1 VLDVLLV
8 QAAATPDPD
17 KKILITV
24 SHPSDPDLATTAQ
37 ACLAT
42 ALQGRSAA
50 LSILRHVFSG
60 EVRYSR
66 VSDLFEGLMMA
77 EAIIINC
84 EGVTGIHTV

>member
-1 VLDVLLV
+1 MYVLDVLV

-24 SHPSDPDLATTAQ
+24 SHPLDPDLATAQ

-50 LSILRHVFSG
+50 LSKPRHVFSR
-60 EVRYSR
+60 EVFAS
-66 VSDLFEGLMMA
+66 E
-77 EAIIINC
+77 
-84 EGVTGIHTV
+84 